1 MKSYGLL
8 FFLSD
13 EYTDYDVSK
22 LDEVVSGLAHS
33 GDWVL
38 GPPRFIDEVEEA
50 ESSNSEDEP
59 IRTVGGFL
67 ELHQRSEQ
75 LTMHI
80 EQAHYQE
87 IERVVEA
94 LTRFG
99 GETGCE
105 IELELGGSFVGDIK
119 DGVPS
124 ELITRGLLEEWRKSL

>member
-1 MKSYGLL
+1 MNAYGLL

-13 EYTDYDVSK
+13 EYTDHDVSK
-22 LDEVVSGLAHS
+22 LDEVVAGLASS

-38 GPPRFIDEVEEA
+38 GPPRFFDEVEEA
-50 ESSNSEDEP
+50 ESTNSADEP

-67 ELHQRSEQ
+67 ELHPPSEQ
-75 LTMHI
+75 EAKDI
-80 EQAHYQE
+80 EESHYREVQ
-87 IERVVEA
+87 RVVEA

-99 GETGCE
+99 EHTGCE

-124 ELITRGLLEEWRKSL
+124 ELITLGLFEEWRKSL